1 MEIGDDTN
9 TNSTYGSPVR
19 EMNLMDAVN
28 LTTFPSSS
36 ATTTSILPKHASQ
49 NPDNK
54 RAKNATHNNKSSVN
68 ATTDAS
74 RPPSSPDV
82 TCSSTTPSL
91 PSHSYVSYD
100 GRRYTV
106 FEVSLPSYYYSH

>member
-1 MEIGDDTN
+1 MEIGEDTN
-9 TNSTYGSPVR
+9 TTSTYGSPVR

-36 ATTTSILPKHASQ
+36 ATTTSILPKHVSQ
-49 NPDNK
+49 NPGNK
-54 RAKNATHNNKSSVN
+54 RVKNPSHNTKSSVN
-68 ATTDAS
+68 ATTTDTS

-106 FEVSLPSYYYSH
+106 FEVSTP

>member
-1 MEIGDDTN
+1 MEIGDETN
-9 TNSTYGSPVR
+9 TNSNYGSPVS

-28 LTTFPSSS
+28 ITTFPSSS
-36 ATTTSILPKHASQ
+36 ATTTSILTQNAS
-49 NPDNK
+49 NK
-54 RAKNATHNNKSSVN
+54 PQEKILKNSTPNTRSSTN
-68 ATTDAS
+68 GTTDSS

-82 TCSSTTPSL
+82 TCSSTTPAL

-106 FEVSLPSYYYSH
+106 FEVSFTEFLA